1 MAPAVTPVT
10 AYTRARYTRVLA
22 RSATR
27 TLLPGGG
34 GAVSRV
40 LARRRGVLL
49 LPMQGR
55 GGTLLRDSQLRC
67 NTRGNARGSSFLT
80 PTCAP
85 AATSASSCC
94 VGGQACI
101 HCGRLQDFLPPATH
115 ATPGESCTLVP
126 PHPKA
131 RSRLRTGSV
140 CTGSVLV

>member
-67 NTRGNARGSSFLT
+67 NTRGNAQLSDTHVRACSYIGLRQARVVDRF
-80 PTCAP
+80 
-85 AATSASSCC
+85 SCY
-94 VGGQACI
+94 
-101 HCGRLQDFLPPATH
+101 R
-115 ATPGESCTLVP
+115 
-126 PHPKA
+126 
-131 RSRLRTGSV
+131 
-140 CTGSVLV
+140 